1 MSATLAPPPTARR
14 VATADL
20 RARCRASRSAA
31 GPPVLP
37 VALARALAFTALA
50 AWGALHWMSM
60 LEPAEPGRGWL
71 IVLVG
76 LIAVGAMLGAG
87 RLEGRRRTLVA
98 VASIVPLA
106 ALMLLAGRVADELL
120 LPDPLGASWP
130 KGSGAG
136 STTCPACACRT
147 AASTSG
153 SAPCS
158 RSAPARSSCSPRCSR
173 SGRARAA
180 GSGSRRSRCWC

>member
-1 MSATLAPPPTARR
+1 MTATLAPPPEANVARISMAVR
-14 VATADL
+14 TETVGT
-20 RARCRASRSAA
+20 
-31 GPPVLP
+31 PILP

-50 AWGALHWMSM
+50 AWGTLHWMSM

-76 LIAVGAMLGAG
+76 LLAICTMLAAG
-87 RLEGRRRTLVA
+87 RLEGRRRVVAA

-106 ALMLLAGRVADELL
+106 ALMLLAGRVPTNSCFRPA
-120 LPDPLGASWP
+120 GKHWP
-130 KGSGAG
+130 RRSGAA
-136 STTCPACACRT
+136 STTCPASACHI
-147 AASTSG
+147 AASTNG

-173 SGRARAA
+173 SGRAHAV
-180 GSGSRRSRCWC
+180 GLGSRRSRYSC